1 MFLKKMSRPLSKIP
15 VSIRVTVWFTA
26 VIIFLFSI
34 VLSSAILLEDRYIN
48 DSSTEELVSAVEK
61 IYEDPDEFENFDD
74 GIYYIKYNENNEI
87 IAGKIPKDFDLTLA
101 FSIEDINTYQIENKK
116 FLYYDTRLKNTG
128 DWIRG
133 IYPLSKFQNNIS
145 KIWNIGFY
153 YIAPFLIILVIF
165 IGYRIVKNAFKPVK
179 KISET
184 ALEIKKSKN
193 FSRRIELDNSED
205 EIHKMAYTFNEML
218 DTVEETFIHEKQF
231 SSDVSHELRTPITVI
246 LAQSDYA
253 LDYVETLDEAKES
266 FEVINRQ
273 AKKMTNLIN
282 QIMELSK
289 MERQNKIEKDKI
301 NFSNII
307 LQLLED
313 YRTLLENNNIE
324 LITNIEK
331 DLRIYGNKL
340 MLERLFVNLFTNA
353 MKFTKTTINVS
364 LNRINKEVILQ
375 IKDDGIGITKED
387 QKYIWDRFF
396 QTSDSRN
403 KDKNKGSGLGLSMV
417 NRIVQLHSGTI
428 ELESEIDPVVI
439 TEPIIFTQEK
449 DGKHVLALPYDGFK
463 ISYTIDFNHSFLKSQ
478 YFEINVNPEEY
489 IEKISRCRTFA
500 FDYEIDFLKKNN
512 LALGGSLE
520 NAIVVGKDGP
530 LNPEGLRYPD
540 EFVRHKILDI
550 IGDLYVL
557 GRPLKAHVIAI
568 KAGHFVNAKL
578 TALIAEKYLK

>member
-1 MFLKKMSRPLSKIP
+1 MFSKKMNKLISRVP
-15 VSIRVTVWFTA
+15 VSIKVTAWFTA
-26 VIIFLFSI
+26 VIIFLFGI
-34 VLSSAILLEDRYIN
+34 VLSSVILLEDRYIN
-48 DSSTEELVSAVEK
+48 NTSTEELVSAVEK
-61 IYEDPDEFENFDD
+61 IYENPDEFENFDD
-74 GIYYIKYNENNEI
+74 GIYYIKYNADNEI
-87 IAGKIPKDFDLTLA
+87 IAGKIPKDFDLALA

-375 IKDDGIGITKED
+375 IKDNGIGITKED

-417 NRIVQLHSGTI
+417 NRIVQLHLATI
-428 ELESEIDPVVI
+428 DVESE
-439 TEPIIFTQEK
+439 
-449 DGKHVLALPYDGFK
+449 
-463 ISYTIDFNHSFLKSQ
+463 
-478 YFEINVNPEEY
+478 
-489 IEKISRCRTFA
+489 
-500 FDYEIDFLKKNN
+500 
-512 LALGGSLE
+512 
-520 NAIVVGKDGP
+520 VGKGTCFIVKFP
-530 LNPEGLRYPD
+530 
-540 EFVRHKILDI
+540 I
-550 IGDLYVL
+550 
-557 GRPLKAHVIAI
+557 
-568 KAGHFVNAKL
+568 
-578 TALIAEKYLK
+578 

>member
-26 VIIFLFSI
+26 VIIFLFGI
-34 VLSSAILLEDRYIN
+34 VLSSVILLEDRYIN
-48 DSSTEELVSAVEK
+48 NTSTEELVSAVEK
-61 IYEDPDEFENFDD
+61 IYENPDEFENFDD
-74 GIYYIKYNENNEI
+74 GIYYIKYNADNEI
-87 IAGKIPKDFDLTLA
+87 IAGKIPKDFDLALA

-289 MERQNKIEKDKI
+289 IERQSEIEKDKI
-301 NFSNII
+301 NFSNVI

-313 YRTLLENNNIE
+313 YRTLLENSNIE

-340 MLERLFVNLFTNA
+340 MLERLFVNLFINA
-353 MKFTKTTINVS
+353 MKFTKTTIIVS
-364 LNRINKEVILQ
+364 LNRINREIILQ
-375 IKDDGIGITKED
+375 IKDDGVGIAKEE

-396 QTSDSRN
+396 QTSNSRN

-417 NRIVQLHSGTI
+417 NKIAQLHSAII
-428 ELESEIDPVVI
+428 EVESEIGNGACFIVRF
-439 TEPIIFTQEK
+439 PI
-449 DGKHVLALPYDGFK
+449 
-463 ISYTIDFNHSFLKSQ
+463 
-478 YFEINVNPEEY
+478 
-489 IEKISRCRTFA
+489 
-500 FDYEIDFLKKNN
+500 
-512 LALGGSLE
+512 
-520 NAIVVGKDGP
+520 
-530 LNPEGLRYPD
+530 
-540 EFVRHKILDI
+540 
-550 IGDLYVL
+550 
-557 GRPLKAHVIAI
+557 
-568 KAGHFVNAKL
+568 
-578 TALIAEKYLK
+578 

>member
-1 MFLKKMSRPLSKIP
+1 M
-15 VSIRVTVWFTA
+15 
-26 VIIFLFSI
+26 
-34 VLSSAILLEDRYIN
+34 LSSVILLEDRYIN
-48 DSSTEELVSAVEK
+48 NTSTEELVSAVEK
-61 IYEDPDEFENFDD
+61 IYEDPDEFENFND

-128 DWIRG
+128 NWIRG
-133 IYPLSKFQNNIS
+133 IYPLSRFQNDIS
-145 KIWNIGFY
+145 KMWDILFY
-153 YIAPFLIILVIF
+153 YIAPLF
-165 IGYRIVKNAFKPVK
+165 IAFVAFVGYKIVKNAFKPVK

-205 EIHKMAYTFNEML
+205 EIHKMASAFNEML

-253 LDYVETLDEAKES
+253 LDYVDTLDEAMES

-273 AKKMTNLIN
+273 AKEMTSLIN

-289 MERQNKIEKDKI
+289 LERQNEIEKERI

-313 YRTLLENNNIE
+313 YRTLLENSNIE

-340 MLERLFVNLFTNA
+340 MIERLFINLFTNA
-353 MKFTKTTINVS
+353 MKFTKTTISVS
-364 LNRINKEVILQ
+364 LNRINKEIILQ
-375 IKDDGIGITKED
+375 IKDDGVGIAKEE

-396 QTSDSRN
+396 QINNSRN
-403 KDKNKGSGLGLSMV
+403 KDKNRGSGLGLSMV
-417 NRIVQLHSGTI
+417 NKIAQLHSATI
-428 ELESEIDPVVI
+428 EVESE
-439 TEPIIFTQEK
+439 
-449 DGKHVLALPYDGFK
+449 
-463 ISYTIDFNHSFLKSQ
+463 
-478 YFEINVNPEEY
+478 
-489 IEKISRCRTFA
+489 
-500 FDYEIDFLKKNN
+500 
-512 LALGGSLE
+512 
-520 NAIVVGKDGP
+520 VGKGAC
-530 LNPEGLRYPD
+530 
-540 EFVRHKILDI
+540 FIVRFPI
-550 IGDLYVL
+550 
-557 GRPLKAHVIAI
+557 
-568 KAGHFVNAKL
+568 
-578 TALIAEKYLK
+578 

>member
-1 MFLKKMSRPLSKIP
+1 MFSKKMSKLILRIP

-34 VLSSAILLEDRYIN
+34 VLSSVILLEDRYIN
-48 DSSTEELVSAVEK
+48 NTSTEELVSAVEK
-61 IYEDPDEFENFDD
+61 IYEDPDEFENFND

-133 IYPLSKFQNNIS
+133 IYPLSRFQNDIS
-145 KIWNIGFY
+145 KMWDILFY
-153 YIAPFLIILVIF
+153 YIAPLF
-165 IGYRIVKNAFKPVK
+165 IAFVAFVGYKIVKNAFKPVK

-205 EIHKMAYTFNEML
+205 EIHNMASAFNEML

-253 LDYVETLDEAKES
+253 LDYVDTLDEAMES

-273 AKKMTNLIN
+273 AKKMTSLIN

-289 MERQNKIEKDKI
+289 LERQNEIEKERI

-313 YRTLLENNNIE
+313 YRTLLENSNIE

-340 MLERLFVNLFTNA
+340 MIERLFINLFTNA
-353 MKFTKTTINVS
+353 MKFTRTTISVS
-364 LNRINKEVILQ
+364 LNRINKEIILQ
-375 IKDDGIGITKED
+375 IKDDGVGIAKEE

-396 QTSDSRN
+396 QINNSRN
-403 KDKNKGSGLGLSMV
+403 KDKNRGSGLGLSMV
-417 NRIVQLHSGTI
+417 NKIAQLHSATI
-428 ELESEIDPVVI
+428 EVESE
-439 TEPIIFTQEK
+439 
-449 DGKHVLALPYDGFK
+449 
-463 ISYTIDFNHSFLKSQ
+463 
-478 YFEINVNPEEY
+478 
-489 IEKISRCRTFA
+489 
-500 FDYEIDFLKKNN
+500 
-512 LALGGSLE
+512 
-520 NAIVVGKDGP
+520 VGKGAC
-530 LNPEGLRYPD
+530 
-540 EFVRHKILDI
+540 FIVRFPI
-550 IGDLYVL
+550 
-557 GRPLKAHVIAI
+557 
-568 KAGHFVNAKL
+568 
-578 TALIAEKYLK
+578 

>member
-1 MFLKKMSRPLSKIP
+1 MFSKKMSKLILRIP

-34 VLSSAILLEDRYIN
+34 VLSSVILLEDRYIN
-48 DSSTEELVSAVEK
+48 NTSTEELVSAVEK
-61 IYEDPDEFENFDD
+61 IYEDPDEFENFND

-133 IYPLSKFQNNIS
+133 IYPLSRFQNDIS
-145 KIWNIGFY
+145 KMWDIVFY
-153 YIAPFLIILVIF
+153 YIAPLF
-165 IGYRIVKNAFKPVK
+165 IAFVAFVGYKIVKNAFKPVK

-205 EIHKMAYTFNEML
+205 EIHKMASAFNEML

-253 LDYVETLDEAKES
+253 LDYVDTLDEAMES

-273 AKKMTNLIN
+273 AKKMTSLIN

-289 MERQNKIEKDKI
+289 LERQNEIEKERI

-313 YRTLLENNNIE
+313 YRTLLENSNIE

-340 MLERLFVNLFTNA
+340 MIERLFVNLFTNA
-353 MKFTKTTINVS
+353 MKFTKTTISVS
-364 LNRINKEVILQ
+364 LNRINKEIILQ
-375 IKDDGIGITKED
+375 IKDDGVGIAKEE

-396 QTSDSRN
+396 QINNSRN
-403 KDKNKGSGLGLSMV
+403 KDKNRGSGLGLSMV
-417 NRIVQLHSGTI
+417 NKIAQLHSATI
-428 ELESEIDPVVI
+428 EVESEIGKGACFIVRF
-439 TEPIIFTQEK
+439 PI
-449 DGKHVLALPYDGFK
+449 
-463 ISYTIDFNHSFLKSQ
+463 
-478 YFEINVNPEEY
+478 
-489 IEKISRCRTFA
+489 
-500 FDYEIDFLKKNN
+500 
-512 LALGGSLE
+512 
-520 NAIVVGKDGP
+520 
-530 LNPEGLRYPD
+530 
-540 EFVRHKILDI
+540 
-550 IGDLYVL
+550 
-557 GRPLKAHVIAI
+557 
-568 KAGHFVNAKL
+568 
-578 TALIAEKYLK
+578 

>member
-1 MFLKKMSRPLSKIP
+1 MFLKKMSRPFSKIP

-48 DSSTEELVSAVEK
+48 NSSTEELVSAVEK

-133 IYPLSKFQNNIS
+133 IYPLSRFQNDIS
-145 KIWNIGFY
+145 KMWDIVFY
-153 YIAPFLIILVIF
+153 YIAPLF
-165 IGYRIVKNAFKPVK
+165 IAFVAFVGYKIVKNAFKPVK

-193 FSRRIELDNSED
+193 FSRRIDLDYGED
-205 EIHKMAYTFNEML
+205 EIHKMASTFNEML
-218 DTVEETFIHEKQF
+218 DTVEEVFIHEKQF

-289 MERQNKIEKDKI
+289 MERQNEIEKDKI

-331 DLRIYGNKL
+331 DLRIYGNRL

-353 MKFTKTTINVS
+353 MKFTKSTINIS

-375 IKDDGIGITKED
+375 IKDDGIGIAKKD

-403 KDKNKGSGLGLSMV
+403 KN
-417 NRIVQLHSGTI
+417 
-428 ELESEIDPVVI
+428 
-439 TEPIIFTQEK
+439 
-449 DGKHVLALPYDGFK
+449 
-463 ISYTIDFNHSFLKSQ
+463 KSQ
-478 YFEINVNPEEY
+478 
-489 IEKISRCRTFA
+489 
-500 FDYEIDFLKKNN
+500 
-512 LALGGSLE
+512 
-520 NAIVVGKDGP
+520 
-530 LNPEGLRYPD
+530 
-540 EFVRHKILDI
+540 
-550 IGDLYVL
+550 
-557 GRPLKAHVIAI
+557 
-568 KAGHFVNAKL
+568 
-578 TALIAEKYLK
+578 

>member
-1 MFLKKMSRPLSKIP
+1 MSLKKMNKLISRIP
-15 VSIRVTVWFTA
+15 VSIRVTAWFTTFILILF
-26 VIIFLFSI
+26 VIIM
-34 VLSSAILLEDRYIN
+34 SSAILIEDKIVN
-48 DSSTEELVSAVEK
+48 NLSAKELVKAVER

-74 GIYYIKYNENNEI
+74 GIYYIKYDSNNDI
-87 IAGKIPKDFDLTLA
+87 IAGKIPKDFDMTLA

-133 IYPLSKFQNNIS
+133 IYPLSRFQNDIS
-145 KIWNIGFY
+145 KMWDILFY
-153 YIAPFLIILVIF
+153 YIAPLF
-165 IGYRIVKNAFKPVK
+165 IAFVAFVGYKIVKNAFKPVK

-205 EIHKMAYTFNEML
+205 EIHKMASTFNEML

-273 AKKMTNLIN
+273 AKKMTSLIN

-289 MERQNKIEKDKI
+289 LERQNEIEKERI

-313 YRTLLENNNIE
+313 YRTLLENSNIE

-340 MLERLFVNLFTNA
+340 MIERLFVNLFTNA
-353 MKFTKTTINVS
+353 MKFTKTTISVS
-364 LNRINKEVILQ
+364 LNRINKEIILQ
-375 IKDDGIGITKED
+375 IKDDGVGIAKGE

-396 QTSDSRN
+396 QINNSRN
-403 KDKNKGSGLGLSMV
+403 KDKNRGSGLGLSMV
-417 NRIVQLHSGTI
+417 NKIVQLHSATI
-428 ELESEIDPVVI
+428 EVESEIGKGACFIVRF
-439 TEPIIFTQEK
+439 PI
-449 DGKHVLALPYDGFK
+449 
-463 ISYTIDFNHSFLKSQ
+463 
-478 YFEINVNPEEY
+478 
-489 IEKISRCRTFA
+489 
-500 FDYEIDFLKKNN
+500 
-512 LALGGSLE
+512 
-520 NAIVVGKDGP
+520 
-530 LNPEGLRYPD
+530 
-540 EFVRHKILDI
+540 
-550 IGDLYVL
+550 
-557 GRPLKAHVIAI
+557 
-568 KAGHFVNAKL
+568 
-578 TALIAEKYLK
+578 

>member
-1 MFLKKMSRPLSKIP
+1 MFSKKMNKLISRVP
-15 VSIRVTVWFTA
+15 VSIKVTAWFTA
-26 VIIFLFSI
+26 VIIFLFGI
-34 VLSSAILLEDRYIN
+34 VLSSVILLEDRYIN
-48 DSSTEELVSAVEK
+48 NTSTEELVSAVEK
-61 IYEDPDEFENFDD
+61 IYENPDEFENFDD
-74 GIYYIKYNENNEI
+74 GIYYIKYNADNEI
-87 IAGKIPKDFDLTLA
+87 IAGKIPKDFDLALA

-313 YRTLLENNNIE
+313 YRTLLENSNIE

-417 NRIVQLHSGTI
+417 NRIVQLHLATI
-428 ELESEIDPVVI
+428 DVESE
-439 TEPIIFTQEK
+439 
-449 DGKHVLALPYDGFK
+449 
-463 ISYTIDFNHSFLKSQ
+463 
-478 YFEINVNPEEY
+478 
-489 IEKISRCRTFA
+489 
-500 FDYEIDFLKKNN
+500 
-512 LALGGSLE
+512 
-520 NAIVVGKDGP
+520 VGKGTCFIVKFP
-530 LNPEGLRYPD
+530 
-540 EFVRHKILDI
+540 I
-550 IGDLYVL
+550 
-557 GRPLKAHVIAI
+557 
-568 KAGHFVNAKL
+568 
-578 TALIAEKYLK
+578 

>member
-1 MFLKKMSRPLSKIP
+1 MFSKKMNKLISRVP
-15 VSIRVTVWFTA
+15 VSIKVTAWFTA
-26 VIIFLFSI
+26 VIIFLFGI
-34 VLSSAILLEDRYIN
+34 VLSSVILLEDRYIN
-48 DSSTEELVSAVEK
+48 NTSTEELVSAVEK
-61 IYEDPDEFENFDD
+61 IYENPDEFENFDD
-74 GIYYIKYNENNEI
+74 GIYYIKYNADNEI
-87 IAGKIPKDFDLTLA
+87 IAGKIPKDFDLALA

-403 KDKNKGSGLGLSMV
+403 KNKGSGLGLSMV
-417 NRIVQLHSGTI
+417 NRIVQLHLATI
-428 ELESEIDPVVI
+428 DVESE
-439 TEPIIFTQEK
+439 
-449 DGKHVLALPYDGFK
+449 
-463 ISYTIDFNHSFLKSQ
+463 
-478 YFEINVNPEEY
+478 
-489 IEKISRCRTFA
+489 
-500 FDYEIDFLKKNN
+500 
-512 LALGGSLE
+512 
-520 NAIVVGKDGP
+520 VGKGTCFIVKFP
-530 LNPEGLRYPD
+530 
-540 EFVRHKILDI
+540 I
-550 IGDLYVL
+550 
-557 GRPLKAHVIAI
+557 
-568 KAGHFVNAKL
+568 
-578 TALIAEKYLK
+578 

>member
-1 MFLKKMSRPLSKIP
+1 MFSKKMNKLISRVP
-15 VSIRVTVWFTA
+15 VSIKVTAWFTA
-26 VIIFLFSI
+26 VIIFLFGI
-34 VLSSAILLEDRYIN
+34 VLSSVILLEDRYIN
-48 DSSTEELVSAVEK
+48 NTSTEELVSAVEK
-61 IYEDPDEFENFDD
+61 IYENPDEFENFDD
-74 GIYYIKYNENNEI
+74 GIYYIKYNADNEI
-87 IAGKIPKDFDLTLA
+87 IAGKIPKDFDLALA

-353 MKFTKTTINVS
+353 MKFTKSTIKVS
-364 LNRINKEVILQ
+364 LKKINKEIILQ
-375 IKDDGIGITKED
+375 IKDDGVGIAKKD

-417 NRIVQLHSGTI
+417 NRIVQLHLATI
-428 ELESEIDPVVI
+428 DVESE
-439 TEPIIFTQEK
+439 
-449 DGKHVLALPYDGFK
+449 
-463 ISYTIDFNHSFLKSQ
+463 
-478 YFEINVNPEEY
+478 
-489 IEKISRCRTFA
+489 
-500 FDYEIDFLKKNN
+500 
-512 LALGGSLE
+512 
-520 NAIVVGKDGP
+520 VGKGTCFIVKFP
-530 LNPEGLRYPD
+530 
-540 EFVRHKILDI
+540 I
-550 IGDLYVL
+550 
-557 GRPLKAHVIAI
+557 
-568 KAGHFVNAKL
+568 
-578 TALIAEKYLK
+578 

>member
-1 MFLKKMSRPLSKIP
+1 MFSKKRSKLISRIP

-34 VLSSAILLEDRYIN
+34 VLSSVILLEDRYIN
-48 DSSTEELVSAVEK
+48 NTSTEELVSAVEK
-61 IYEDPDEFENFDD
+61 IYEDPDEFENFND

-116 FLYYDTRLKNTG
+116 FLYYDTRLKDTG

-133 IYPLSKFQNNIS
+133 IYPLSRFQNDIS
-145 KIWNIGFY
+145 KMWDILFY
-153 YIAPFLIILVIF
+153 YIAPLF
-165 IGYRIVKNAFKPVK
+165 IAFVAFVGYKIVKNAFKPVK

-205 EIHKMAYTFNEML
+205 EIHKMASAFNEML

-231 SSDVSHELRTPITVI
+231 STDVSHELRTPITVI

-253 LDYVETLDEAKES
+253 LDYIDTLDEAKES

-289 MERQNKIEKDKI
+289 IERQSEIEKDKI
-301 NFSNII
+301 NFSNVI

-313 YRTLLENNNIE
+313 YRTLLENSNIE

-340 MLERLFVNLFTNA
+340 MLERLFVNLFINA
-353 MKFTKTTINVS
+353 MKFTKTTIIVS
-364 LNRINKEVILQ
+364 LNRINREIILQ
-375 IKDDGIGITKED
+375 IKDDGVGIAKEE

-396 QTSDSRN
+396 QTSNSRN

-417 NRIVQLHSGTI
+417 NKIVQLHSATI
-428 ELESEIDPVVI
+428 EVESEIGKGACFIVRF
-439 TEPIIFTQEK
+439 PI
-449 DGKHVLALPYDGFK
+449 
-463 ISYTIDFNHSFLKSQ
+463 
-478 YFEINVNPEEY
+478 
-489 IEKISRCRTFA
+489 
-500 FDYEIDFLKKNN
+500 
-512 LALGGSLE
+512 
-520 NAIVVGKDGP
+520 
-530 LNPEGLRYPD
+530 
-540 EFVRHKILDI
+540 
-550 IGDLYVL
+550 
-557 GRPLKAHVIAI
+557 
-568 KAGHFVNAKL
+568 
-578 TALIAEKYLK
+578 

>member
-1 MFLKKMSRPLSKIP
+1 MFSKKMSKLILRIP

-34 VLSSAILLEDRYIN
+34 VLSSVILLEDRYIN
-48 DSSTEELVSAVEK
+48 NTSTEELVSAVEK
-61 IYEDPDEFENFDD
+61 IYEDPDEFENFND

-133 IYPLSKFQNNIS
+133 IYPLSRFQNDIS
-145 KIWNIGFY
+145 KMWDILFY
-153 YIAPFLIILVIF
+153 YIAPLF
-165 IGYRIVKNAFKPVK
+165 IAFVAFVGYKIVKNAFKPVK

-205 EIHKMAYTFNEML
+205 EIHKMASAFNEML

-253 LDYVETLDEAKES
+253 LDYVDTLDEAMES
-266 FEVINRQ
+266 FEVMNRQ
-273 AKKMTNLIN
+273 AKKMTSLIN

-289 MERQNKIEKDKI
+289 LERQNEIEKERI

-313 YRTLLENNNIE
+313 YRTLLENSNIE

-340 MLERLFVNLFTNA
+340 MIERLFINLFTNA
-353 MKFTKTTINVS
+353 MKFTKTTISVS
-364 LNRINKEVILQ
+364 LNRINKEIILQ
-375 IKDDGIGITKED
+375 IKDDGVGIAKEE

-396 QTSDSRN
+396 QINNSRN
-403 KDKNKGSGLGLSMV
+403 KDKNRGSGLGLSMV
-417 NRIVQLHSGTI
+417 NKIAQLHSATI
-428 ELESEIDPVVI
+428 EVESEIGKGACFIVRF
-439 TEPIIFTQEK
+439 PI
-449 DGKHVLALPYDGFK
+449 
-463 ISYTIDFNHSFLKSQ
+463 
-478 YFEINVNPEEY
+478 
-489 IEKISRCRTFA
+489 
-500 FDYEIDFLKKNN
+500 
-512 LALGGSLE
+512 
-520 NAIVVGKDGP
+520 
-530 LNPEGLRYPD
+530 
-540 EFVRHKILDI
+540 
-550 IGDLYVL
+550 
-557 GRPLKAHVIAI
+557 
-568 KAGHFVNAKL
+568 
-578 TALIAEKYLK
+578 

>member
-1 MFLKKMSRPLSKIP
+1 MFSKKMNKLISRVP
-15 VSIRVTVWFTA
+15 VSIKVTAWFTA
-26 VIIFLFSI
+26 VIIFLFGI
-34 VLSSAILLEDRYIN
+34 VLSSVILLEDRYIN
-48 DSSTEELVSAVEK
+48 NTSTEELVSAVEK
-61 IYEDPDEFENFDD
+61 IYENPDEFENFDD
-74 GIYYIKYNENNEI
+74 GIYYIKYNADNEI
-87 IAGKIPKDFDLTLA
+87 IAGKIPKDFDLALA

-340 MLERLFVNLFTNA
+340 MLERLFVNLFANA

-417 NRIVQLHSGTI
+417 NRIVQLHLATI
-428 ELESEIDPVVI
+428 DVESE
-439 TEPIIFTQEK
+439 
-449 DGKHVLALPYDGFK
+449 
-463 ISYTIDFNHSFLKSQ
+463 
-478 YFEINVNPEEY
+478 
-489 IEKISRCRTFA
+489 
-500 FDYEIDFLKKNN
+500 
-512 LALGGSLE
+512 
-520 NAIVVGKDGP
+520 VGKGTCFIVKFP
-530 LNPEGLRYPD
+530 
-540 EFVRHKILDI
+540 I
-550 IGDLYVL
+550 
-557 GRPLKAHVIAI
+557 
-568 KAGHFVNAKL
+568 
-578 TALIAEKYLK
+578 

>member
-1 MFLKKMSRPLSKIP
+1 MFSKKMNNLISRVP
-15 VSIRVTVWFTA
+15 VSTRVTVWFTA
-26 VIIFLFSI
+26 VIIFLFGI
-34 VLSSAILLEDRYIN
+34 VLSSVILLEDRYIN
-48 DSSTEELVSAVEK
+48 NTSTEELVSAVEK
-61 IYEDPDEFENFDD
+61 IYENPDEFENFDD
-74 GIYYIKYNENNEI
+74 GIYYIKYNADNEI
-87 IAGKIPKDFDLTLA
+87 IAGKIPKDFDLALA

-133 IYPLSKFQNNIS
+133 IYPLSKFQNDIS

-153 YIAPFLIILVIF
+153 YIAPVLIILVIF

-289 MERQNKIEKDKI
+289 MERQNEIEKDKI

-417 NRIVQLHSGTI
+417 NRIVQLHLATI
-428 ELESEIDPVVI
+428 DVESE
-439 TEPIIFTQEK
+439 
-449 DGKHVLALPYDGFK
+449 
-463 ISYTIDFNHSFLKSQ
+463 
-478 YFEINVNPEEY
+478 
-489 IEKISRCRTFA
+489 
-500 FDYEIDFLKKNN
+500 
-512 LALGGSLE
+512 
-520 NAIVVGKDGP
+520 VGKGACFIVKFP
-530 LNPEGLRYPD
+530 
-540 EFVRHKILDI
+540 I
-550 IGDLYVL
+550 
-557 GRPLKAHVIAI
+557 
-568 KAGHFVNAKL
+568 
-578 TALIAEKYLK
+578 

>member
-1 MFLKKMSRPLSKIP
+1 MFSKKMSKLILRIP

-34 VLSSAILLEDRYIN
+34 VLSSVILLEDRYIN
-48 DSSTEELVSAVEK
+48 NTSTEELVSAVEK
-61 IYEDPDEFENFDD
+61 IYEDPDEFENFND

-205 EIHKMAYTFNEML
+205 EIHKMASAFNEML

-253 LDYVETLDEAKES
+253 LDYVDTLDEAMES

-273 AKKMTNLIN
+273 AKKMTSLIN

-289 MERQNKIEKDKI
+289 LERQNEIEKERI

-313 YRTLLENNNIE
+313 YRTLLENSNIE

-340 MLERLFVNLFTNA
+340 MVERLFINLFINA
-353 MKFTKTTINVS
+353 IKFTKTTISVS
-364 LNRINKEVILQ
+364 LNRINKEIILQ
-375 IKDDGIGITKED
+375 IKDDGVGIAKEE

-396 QTSDSRN
+396 QINNSRN
-403 KDKNKGSGLGLSMV
+403 KDKNRGSGLGLSMV
-417 NRIVQLHSGTI
+417 NKIAQLHSATI
-428 ELESEIDPVVI
+428 EVESEI
-439 TEPIIFTQEK
+439 
-449 DGKHVLALPYDGFK
+449 GKGACF
-463 ISYTIDFNHSFLKSQ
+463 
-478 YFEINVNPEEY
+478 
-489 IEKISRCRTFA
+489 
-500 FDYEIDFLKKNN
+500 
-512 LALGGSLE
+512 
-520 NAIVVGKDGP
+520 IVRFP
-530 LNPEGLRYPD
+530 M
-540 EFVRHKILDI
+540 
-550 IGDLYVL
+550 
-557 GRPLKAHVIAI
+557 
-568 KAGHFVNAKL
+568 
-578 TALIAEKYLK
+578 

>member
-1 MFLKKMSRPLSKIP
+1 MFSKKMSKLILRIP

-34 VLSSAILLEDRYIN
+34 VLSSVILLEDRYIN
-48 DSSTEELVSAVEK
+48 NTSTEELVSAVEK
-61 IYEDPDEFENFDD
+61 IYEDPDEFENFND

-133 IYPLSKFQNNIS
+133 IYPLSRFQNDIS
-145 KIWNIGFY
+145 KMWDILFY
-153 YIAPFLIILVIF
+153 YIAPLF
-165 IGYRIVKNAFKPVK
+165 IAFVAFVGYKIVKNAFKPVK

-205 EIHKMAYTFNEML
+205 EIHNMASAFNEML

-253 LDYVETLDEAKES
+253 LDYVDTLDEAMES

-273 AKKMTNLIN
+273 AKKMTSLIN

-289 MERQNKIEKDKI
+289 LERQNEIEKERI

-313 YRTLLENNNIE
+313 YRTLLENSNIE

-340 MLERLFVNLFTNA
+340 MIERLFINLFTNA
-353 MKFTKTTINVS
+353 MKFTRTTISVS
-364 LNRINKEVILQ
+364 LNRINKEIILQ
-375 IKDDGIGITKED
+375 IKDDGVGIAKEE

-396 QTSDSRN
+396 QINNSRN
-403 KDKNKGSGLGLSMV
+403 KDKNRGSGLGLSMV
-417 NRIVQLHSGTI
+417 NKIAQLHSATI
-428 ELESEIDPVVI
+428 EVESEIGKGACFIVRF
-439 TEPIIFTQEK
+439 PI
-449 DGKHVLALPYDGFK
+449 
-463 ISYTIDFNHSFLKSQ
+463 
-478 YFEINVNPEEY
+478 
-489 IEKISRCRTFA
+489 
-500 FDYEIDFLKKNN
+500 
-512 LALGGSLE
+512 
-520 NAIVVGKDGP
+520 
-530 LNPEGLRYPD
+530 
-540 EFVRHKILDI
+540 
-550 IGDLYVL
+550 
-557 GRPLKAHVIAI
+557 
-568 KAGHFVNAKL
+568 
-578 TALIAEKYLK
+578 

>member
-133 IYPLSKFQNNIS
+133 IYPLSRFQNDIS
-145 KIWNIGFY
+145 KMWDIVFY
-153 YIAPFLIILVIF
+153 YIAPLF
-165 IGYRIVKNAFKPVK
+165 IAFVAFVGYKIVKNAFKPVK

-193 FSRRIELDNSED
+193 FSRRIDLDYGED
-205 EIHKMAYTFNEML
+205 EIHKMASTFNEML
-218 DTVEETFIHEKQF
+218 DTVEEVFIHEKQF

-253 LDYVETLDEAKES
+253 LDYVETLDEAQES

-289 MERQNKIEKDKI
+289 MERQNEIEKDKI

-324 LITNIEK
+324 LIINIEK

-340 MLERLFVNLFTNA
+340 MVERLFINLFINA
-353 MKFTKTTINVS
+353 IKFTKTTINVS
-364 LNRINKEVILQ
+364 LNRINKEIILQ
-375 IKDDGIGITKED
+375 IKDDGVGIAKGE

-396 QTSDSRN
+396 QINNSRN
-403 KDKNKGSGLGLSMV
+403 KDKNRGSGLGLSMV
-417 NRIVQLHSGTI
+417 NKIVQLHSATI
-428 ELESEIDPVVI
+428 EVESEIGKGACFIVRF
-439 TEPIIFTQEK
+439 PI
-449 DGKHVLALPYDGFK
+449 
-463 ISYTIDFNHSFLKSQ
+463 
-478 YFEINVNPEEY
+478 
-489 IEKISRCRTFA
+489 
-500 FDYEIDFLKKNN
+500 
-512 LALGGSLE
+512 
-520 NAIVVGKDGP
+520 
-530 LNPEGLRYPD
+530 
-540 EFVRHKILDI
+540 
-550 IGDLYVL
+550 
-557 GRPLKAHVIAI
+557 
-568 KAGHFVNAKL
+568 
-578 TALIAEKYLK
+578 

>member
-1 MFLKKMSRPLSKIP
+1 MFSKKMNKLISRVP
-15 VSIRVTVWFTA
+15 VSIKVTAWFTA
-26 VIIFLFSI
+26 VIIFLFGI
-34 VLSSAILLEDRYIN
+34 VLSSVILLEDRYIN
-48 DSSTEELVSAVEK
+48 NTSTEELVSAVEK
-61 IYEDPDEFENFDD
+61 IYENPDEFENFDD
-74 GIYYIKYNENNEI
+74 GIYYIKYNADNEI
-87 IAGKIPKDFDLTLA
+87 IAGKIPKDFDLALA
-101 FSIEDINTYQIENKK
+101 FSIEDINTYPIENKK

-417 NRIVQLHSGTI
+417 NRIVQLHLATI
-428 ELESEIDPVVI
+428 DVESE
-439 TEPIIFTQEK
+439 
-449 DGKHVLALPYDGFK
+449 
-463 ISYTIDFNHSFLKSQ
+463 
-478 YFEINVNPEEY
+478 
-489 IEKISRCRTFA
+489 
-500 FDYEIDFLKKNN
+500 
-512 LALGGSLE
+512 
-520 NAIVVGKDGP
+520 VGKGTCFIVKFP
-530 LNPEGLRYPD
+530 
-540 EFVRHKILDI
+540 I
-550 IGDLYVL
+550 
-557 GRPLKAHVIAI
+557 
-568 KAGHFVNAKL
+568 
-578 TALIAEKYLK
+578 